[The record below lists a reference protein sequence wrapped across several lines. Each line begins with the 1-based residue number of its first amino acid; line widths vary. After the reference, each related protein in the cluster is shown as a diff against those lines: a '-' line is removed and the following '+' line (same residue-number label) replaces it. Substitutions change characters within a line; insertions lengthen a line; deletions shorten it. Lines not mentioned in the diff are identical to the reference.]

1 MTTELSPQEKY
12 ALITRNLQ
20 DSIGGQYLLGL
31 LEKRSPV
38 IYWGTAPTGRIH
50 IGYFVPMLK
59 IRDFVN
65 AGCNVT
71 ILIADIHAFL
81 DNLKCPFEK
90 IEHRSQYYIKTIK
103 CMLTLLGVNLDRITF
118 IKGSEYQLDKN
129 IMLDLFKL
137 ASVTNVTQAKH
148 AGAEVVKK
156 SSDPKLTSLLYPLLQ
171 SLDEKYLNADA
182 ELGGKDQRKIFGY
195 SIDYMPKIGYKRE
208 FTYLMNPV
216 VPGLSRK
223 KATEVTS
230 DLETKMSSSENI
242 AGSKIDL
249 LDSPETIGEN
259 IKKTYYNIILHFL
272 P

>member
-1 MTTELSPQEKY
+1 MTTELSSQEKY

-103 CMLTLLGVNLDRITF
+103 CML
-118 IKGSEYQLDKN
+118 
-129 IMLDLFKL
+129 
-137 ASVTNVTQAKH
+137 
-148 AGAEVVKK
+148 
-156 SSDPKLTSLLYPLLQ
+156 
-171 SLDEKYLNADA
+171 
-182 ELGGKDQRKIFGY
+182 
-195 SIDYMPKIGYKRE
+195 
-208 FTYLMNPV
+208 
-216 VPGLSRK
+216 
-223 KATEVTS
+223 
-230 DLETKMSSSENI
+230 
-242 AGSKIDL
+242 
-249 LDSPETIGEN
+249 
-259 IKKTYYNIILHFL
+259 
-272 P
+272 